1 MTYDMAINLNA
12 RLIHLYCIKSNFIL
26 YCVQV
31 PDLERKID
39 QLEEDLNYLSAR
51 KDLRRLEDFITEL
64 SGAVLHPQVSGGPIT
79 ARQRVT

>member
-1 MTYDMAINLNA
+1 M
-12 RLIHLYCIKSNFIL
+12 
-26 YCVQV
+26 QV

-64 SGAVLHPQVSGGPIT
+64 SGAVLHPQVSSGPIT